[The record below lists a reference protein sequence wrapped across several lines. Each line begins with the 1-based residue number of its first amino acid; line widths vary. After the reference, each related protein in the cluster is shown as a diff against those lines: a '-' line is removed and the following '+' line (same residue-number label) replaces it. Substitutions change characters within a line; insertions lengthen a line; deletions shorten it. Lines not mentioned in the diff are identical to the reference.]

1 MQSSQTGNAAS
12 RNDSDSDLFIFL
24 IYNSLGKKTGHDWSR
39 SFSCSVPG
47 MAYILLVKVQPRVF
61 VTKCSDPQPE
71 SREAGGEEA
80 V

>member
-1 MQSSQTGNAAS
+1 MKNRVS
-12 RNDSDSDLFIFL
+12 RFF
-24 IYNSLGKKTGHDWSR
+24 Y
-39 SFSCSVPG
+39 SVPG